1 MKQWLTLYKKEL
13 LEMVRN
19 YKWIWVPLT
28 FILIAV
34 KEPMTLYYMPQII
47 DSLGGL
53 PEGAVIELPV
63 PSAGEALAASLSQY
77 NTLGVLI
84 IVLIT
89 MGVIAGERKSGVAG
103 IILVKPVSYARFVT
117 AKWAG
122 VMLLIWFS
130 YFCGYFLSWYY
141 VGILFEFIS
150 FTDFIQSFFVYGIWL
165 TFVLTITIF
174 FNSFLQSPGAVGFIT
189 MGITILLSLV
199 SSSLSHLLD
208 WSPALLSAYT
218 NTFIMGSGFPEEL
231 MPTILISLFMIILSL
246 FASIAIF
253 RKREL
258 A

>member
-34 KEPMTLYYMPQII
+34 KEPLTIYYMPQII
-47 DSLGGL
+47 DSLGGM
-53 PEGAVIELPV
+53 PEGTVIELPV
-63 PSAGEALAASLSQY
+63 PTAGEALAASLSQY

-141 VGILFEFIS
+141 VGVLFEFIS
-150 FTDFIQSFFVYGIWL
+150 FTEFIQSFFVYGIWL

-189 MGITILLSLV
+189 IGIIILLSLV

-246 FASIAIF
+246 FSSIAIF
-253 RKREL
+253 RTREL